1 MKLKMRLLAFG
12 IVVLACAAIV
22 SDSQSVLAGF
32 QTTGNGVPP
41 IVLLGARIYASPFQ
55 GPIGNGV
62 VVIRD
67 GKIAAVGN
75 RAQVLIPEGMGI
87 LDCSGMTIMAGF
99 QNSHV
104 HFSEAKWNDAAKLPA
119 AQLTNQLREMFTRY
133 GFTSVVDL
141 GSYLQNTEALRER
154 IDSGEVPGPRILT
167 AGSPLYPPNGVPY
180 YVKSSLPPEIVKQ
193 LPQPTT
199 PTEAV
204 KEVDEHVAQGADVI
218 KLFTGSWVARG
229 QVVTMPLD
237 VARAAVEEAHK
248 KGKLVFAHPS
258 NVAGFQIALQAGVDV
273 LAHSVEDT
281 RGWKRSYL
289 KEMKSHGMW
298 LIPTLKLF
306 KDDSNIADILR
317 EVQDYSQLHGPI
329 LFGTDVGFLT
339 DYDPTDE
346 YLLMQRAGMDFPHIL
361 ESLTTAPAKRFGESA
376 IRGEVKAGMD
386 ADLVVVQGDPA
397 RDIHALTQVS
407 YVFRNGK
414 IIYSM
419 FDR

>member
-1 MKLKMRLLAFG
+1 MGPL
-12 IVVLACAAIV
+12 VLAVIAVASAMI
-22 SDSQSVLAGF
+22 SRGSHPARASV
-32 QTTGNGVPP
+32 QNEGVPP
-41 IVLLGARIYASPFQ
+41 IVLLGARIYVSPFQ

-62 VVIRD
+62 VIIRD
-67 GKIAAVGN
+67 GRIAAAGN
-75 RAQVLIPEGMGI
+75 RAQVPVPQGVGI

-104 HFSEAKWNDAAKLPA
+104 HFSEGKWNDAGKLPA
-119 AQLTNQLREMFTRY
+119 EQLTNQLREMFTRY

-141 GSYLQNTEALRER
+141 GSYLQNTETLRER
-154 IDSGEVPGPRILT
+154 VNSGEVPGPRILT
-167 AGSPLYPPNGVPY
+167 AGSPLYPPNGVPF
-180 YVKSSLPPEIVKQ
+180 YVKKSLPPEIVKQ

-204 KEVDEHVAQGADVI
+204 KQVDEHVTQGADVI

-229 QVVTMPLD
+229 QVVTMPLEI
-237 VARAAVEEAHK
+237 ARAAVEEAHK

-273 LAHSVEDT
+273 LAHAVEET
-281 RGWKRSYL
+281 RGWNRSYL
-289 KEMKSHGMW
+289 KEMKNQGMW
-298 LIPTLKLF
+298 LIPTLELF
-306 KDDSNIADILR
+306 KDDPNITDILR
-317 EVQDYSQLHGPI
+317 EVQDYSALRGPI
-329 LFGTDVGFLT
+329 LFGTDAGFLT
-339 DYDPTDE
+339 DYDPTNE

-376 IRGEVKAGMD
+376 FRGEVKAGMN
-386 ADLVVVQGDPA
+386 ADLVIVQGDPT
-397 RDIHALTQVS
+397 RDIHALTHVA
-407 YVFRNGK
+407 YVFRDGK

>member
-1 MKLKMRLLAFG
+1 MKLKLRLLAFG
-12 IVVLACAAIV
+12 VVSIGLAATLSNVYAGKTRG
-22 SDSQSVLAGF
+22 QSGS
-32 QTTGNGVPP
+32 GVPP
-41 IVLLGARIYASPFQ
+41 IVLLGARIYTSPFQ
-55 GPIGNGV
+55 SPIGNGV
-62 VVIRD
+62 VIIRD
-67 GKIAAVGN
+67 GKIAAAGN

-104 HFSEAKWNDAAKLPA
+104 HFSETKWNDAAKLSA
-119 AQLTNQLREMFTRY
+119 EQVTNQLRDMFTRY
-133 GFTSVVDL
+133 GFTTVVDL
-141 GSYLQNTEALRER
+141 GSYLQNTEELRDR
-154 IDSGEVPGPRILT
+154 IDSGEVVGPRILT

-193 LPQPTT
+193 LPQPASAA
-199 PTEAV
+199 EAV

-229 QVVTMPLD
+229 QVLTMPLV

-273 LAHSVEDT
+273 LAHSVEET
-281 RGWKRSYL
+281 RGWNRSYL
-289 KEMKSHGMW
+289 KEMKNDGMW

-317 EVQDYSQLHGPI
+317 EVQDYSQMHGPI
-329 LFGTDVGFLT
+329 LFGTDVGFLA

-361 ESLTTAPAKRFGESA
+361 ESLTTAPAKRFGESN
-376 IRGEVKAGMD
+376 IRGEVKVGMN
-386 ADLVVVQGDPA
+386 ADLTVVQGDPA

-407 YVFRNGK
+407 YVFRDGR